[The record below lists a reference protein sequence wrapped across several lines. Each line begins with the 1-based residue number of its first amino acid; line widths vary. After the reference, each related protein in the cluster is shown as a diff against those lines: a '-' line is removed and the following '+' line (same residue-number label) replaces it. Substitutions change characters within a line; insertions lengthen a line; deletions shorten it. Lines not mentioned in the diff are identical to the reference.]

1 MLTEPIRNK
10 KHIKQIVEYY
20 LNKKPNPR
28 NYLLIVMGLYTALR
42 ISDQLTLKWGD
53 VYDFEKKEV
62 KTHLRLTEQ
71 KTGKSKII
79 AVNKELAHAIKLYL
93 ISRGGYNS
101 VFDTE
106 FLFKSNRKNNTA
118 ISRVQAWR
126 IIKEAGDETNGRVSC
141 HSLRKTFGYHAW
153 RRGEAPSVIMDIF
166 NHSSFEITRRYLGIS
181 QDDRDKVYLSLALF

>member
-10 KHIKQIVEYY
+10 KHIKQLVNYY
-20 LNKKPNPR
+20 LNKKPNMR

-42 ISDQLTLKWGD
+42 ISDILAMRWRD
-53 VYDFEKKEV
+53 VYDFEKNEV

-71 KTGKSKII
+71 KTGKPKVI
-79 AVNKELAHAIKLYL
+79 AVNKELAHAINLHL
-93 ISRGGYNS
+93 ISRGGCDS
-101 VFDTE
+101 VPDTE
-106 FLFKSNRKNNTA
+106 FLFKNNRKNNAA

-126 IIKEAGDETNGRVSC
+126 IIKEAGDEIDGRVSC

-166 NHSSFEITRRYLGIS
+166 NHSSYTITRRYLGIS
-181 QDDRDKVYLSLALF
+181 QDDRDKVYLAAVF